1 MPFNYLPIYLK
12 NLTITT
18 IYKCLKSQTPT
29 TSFSIGVPKQSSFS
43 RLDVVQSF
51 IEEVFP
57 PEYRDN
63 INLNSLK
70 LSNATFIDN
79 ELSEHLAD
87 LVYQAEYAGEP
98 ALITLL
104 FEHKSYQEDFPEG
117 QLLRY
122 MSNIWRDEQKQKK
135 GKKRKNST
143 VVIPIII
150 HHGKSAWK
158 KVSMRKQ
165 FGNPHQDL
173 LKFLPEFDYLLFSLN
188 DFSDVQIANFKNTF
202 LSTAAMLL
210 KHSRDEKAK
219 FLQLKAFLIE
229 KIKALDL
236 AHENDFIGTIV
247 YYLETVSNLTAKEII
262 IIFTKVS
269 TNVNNIVMTAY
280 EEIRL
285 EERENNTL
293 NVLRNSIQNGI
304 SVELVSKLLGI
315 SVQKI
320 EEMINKLKTSNN

>member
-1 MPFNYLPIYLK
+1 MK

-219 FLQLKAFLIE
+219 FLQLEAFLIE

>member
-1 MPFNYLPIYLK
+1 MPEISNPHDKF
-12 NLTITT
+12 
-18 IYKCLKSQTPT
+18 
-29 TSFSIGVPKQSSFS
+29 FRSSFS

-57 PEYRDN
+57 AQYRDK

-70 LSNATFIDN
+70 LSNTSFIDN

-87 LVYQAEYAGEP
+87 LVYEAEYAGKT
-98 ALITLL
+98 AMITLL
-104 FEHKSYQEDFPEG
+104 FEHKSYQEDFPEW

-122 MSNIWRDEQKQKK
+122 MTNIWREEQKQEK
-135 GKKRKNST
+135 GKKCKNST
-143 VVIPIII
+143 VVIPIIV

-158 KVSMRKQ
+158 KVSMRTQ

-188 DFSDVQIANFKNTF
+188 DFSDAQIANFKNTF

-219 FLQLKAFLIE
+219 FLQLEAFLIE
-229 KIKALDL
+229 KVRALDL
-236 AHENDFIGTIV
+236 AHENDFISTIV
-247 YYLETVSNLTAKEII
+247 YYLDTVSNLTAREII
-262 IIFTKVS
+262 IIFAKVS
-269 TNVNNIVMTAY
+269 TNVNNIAMTAY

-285 EERENNTL
+285 EERENI
-293 NVLRNSIQNGI
+293 LRNSIQNGL
-304 SVELVSKLLGI
+304 SVELISKILGMPI
-315 SVQKI
+315 QKI
-320 EEMINKLKTSNN
+320 EQMINKLKNSNN

>member
-1 MPFNYLPIYLK
+1 MSE
-12 NLTITT
+12 ITNPHD
-18 IYKCLKSQTPT
+18 KFFK
-29 TSFSIGVPKQSSFS
+29 SSFS

-51 IEEVFP
+51 IQEVFP
-57 PEYRDN
+57 PQYRDK

-70 LSNATFIDN
+70 LSNTSFIDN

-87 LVYQAEYAGEP
+87 LVYQAEYAGET
-98 ALITLL
+98 ALIAIL

-122 MSNIWRDEQKQKK
+122 MSNIWREEQKQKK
-135 GKKRKNST
+135 GKKRKDST

-158 KVSMRKQ
+158 RVSMRRQ
-165 FGNPHQDL
+165 FGNPHPDL

-210 KHSRDEKAK
+210 KHSRDEKEKLLAIES
-219 FLQLKAFLIE
+219 FLIE
-229 KIKALDL
+229 KLRTL
-236 AHENDFIGTIV
+236 ELLHENEFISTV
-247 YYLETVSNLTAKEII
+247 FYYLHNSTHLTSEEIV

-269 TNVNNIVMTAY
+269 TIVNNIAMTAT
-280 EEIRL
+280 ERLKL
-285 EERENNTL
+285 EERENTTL
-293 NVLRNSIQNGI
+293 NNIKGLIQNGI
-304 SVELVSKLLGI
+304 IQNGVSMDLIAKSFGLSIQKL
-315 SVQKI
+315 
-320 EEMINKLKTSNN
+320 EEMINKLKNPNS

>member
-1 MPFNYLPIYLK
+1 MSE
-12 NLTITT
+12 ITNPHD
-18 IYKCLKSQTPT
+18 K
-29 TSFSIGVPKQSSFS
+29 FFRASFS

-57 PEYRDN
+57 PQYRDK

-104 FEHKSYQEDFPEG
+104 FEHKSYQEDFSEG

-122 MSNIWRDEQKQKK
+122 MSNIWRNEQKQKK
-135 GKKRKNST
+135 DRKRKNST

-188 DFSDVQIANFKNTF
+188 DFSDIQIANFKNTF

-210 KHSRDEKAK
+210 KHSRDEKKK
-219 FLQLKAFLIE
+219 FLQLEAFFIE

-280 EEIRL
+280 EEIKL
-285 EERENNTL
+285 EERENNTF
-293 NVLRNSIQNGI
+293 NILRNSIQNGV
-304 SVELVSKLLGI
+304 SAELVSKLLGI
-315 SVQKI
+315 PVQKI
-320 EEMINKLKTSNN
+320 EEMIGKLKNSNI

>member
-1 MPFNYLPIYLK
+1 MSEISNPHDKF
-12 NLTITT
+12 
-18 IYKCLKSQTPT
+18 
-29 TSFSIGVPKQSSFS
+29 FRASFS

-57 PEYRDN
+57 AEHRDK

-70 LSNATFIDN
+70 LSNTSFIDN

-87 LVYQAEYAGEP
+87 LAYQAEYASEP
-98 ALITLL
+98 AMITLL
-104 FEHKSYQEDFPEG
+104 FEHKSYQEDFPEW

-122 MSNIWRDEQKQKK
+122 MTNIWREEQKQKK

-158 KVSMRKQ
+158 KVSIKTQ
-165 FGNPHQDL
+165 FGNPHQNL

-188 DFSDVQIANFKNTF
+188 DFGDAQIANFKNTF
-202 LSTAAMLL
+202 LSTTAMLL

-219 FLQLKAFLIE
+219 FMQLEAFLIE
-229 KIKALDL
+229 KVKALDL
-236 AHENDFIGTIV
+236 AHENDFISTIV
-247 YYLETVSNLTAKEII
+247 YYLDTVSNLTAKEII

-269 TNVNNIVMTAY
+269 KNVNNIAMTAY
-280 EEIRL
+280 EEIKQ
-285 EERENNTL
+285 ETTL
-293 NVLRNSIQNGI
+293 NLIRTSIQNGA
-304 SVELVSKLLGI
+304 SVELLSKLFGMP
-315 SVQKI
+315 VKKI
-320 EEMINKLKTSNN
+320 EEMINKLKSSNN

>member
-1 MPFNYLPIYLK
+1 MSE
-12 NLTITT
+12 ITNPHD
-18 IYKCLKSQTPT
+18 KFFKA
-29 TSFSIGVPKQSSFS
+29 SFS

-57 PEYRDN
+57 PQYRDK

-87 LVYQAEYAGEP
+87 LVYQADYAGEP
-98 ALITLL
+98 AMITLL
-104 FEHKSYQEDFPEG
+104 FEHKSYQEDFPEW

-122 MSNIWRDEQKQKK
+122 MTNIWREEQKQKK

-158 KVSMRKQ
+158 KVSMRTQ

-188 DFSDVQIANFKNTF
+188 GFSDLQIANFKNTF
-202 LSTAAMLL
+202 LSTATMLL
-210 KHSRDEKAK
+210 KHSRDEKTK
-219 FLQLKAFLIE
+219 FLQLEAFLIE
-229 KIKALDL
+229 KIKVLDL
-236 AHENDFIGTIV
+236 AHENDYITTIV
-247 YYLETVSNLTAKEII
+247 YYLETVSNLTANEII

-269 TNVNNIVMTAY
+269 KNVNNITMTAY
-280 EEIRL
+280 EEIKQ
-285 EERENNTL
+285 ETTL
-293 NVLRNSIQNGI
+293 NNIRNLIQNGASMELI
-304 SVELVSKLLGI
+304 SKSFGL

-320 EEMINKLKTSNN
+320 EEMVSKLKNSNN